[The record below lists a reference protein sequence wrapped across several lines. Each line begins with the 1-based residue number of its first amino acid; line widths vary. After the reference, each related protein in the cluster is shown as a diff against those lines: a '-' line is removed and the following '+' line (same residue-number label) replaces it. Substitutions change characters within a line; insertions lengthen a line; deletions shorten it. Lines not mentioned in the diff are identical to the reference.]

1 MRLLEAEREER
12 GSDRLEVD
20 ASREVLVALIE
31 AHEVR
36 LYRYLVALTGDPET
50 ARDCLQD
57 TFTRAYEH
65 LQRGRD
71 VNTQWLYKVGRNR
84 GIDELRRR
92 QRERANEAA
101 VPEFSAASHLED
113 LVGLRL
119 AFRDL
124 APDDRAILS
133 LVVVEGLTGEE
144 IAERLGIRLGAVR
157 TRLYRARE
165 RFRAIYTGG
174 KR

>member
-1 MRLLEAEREER
+1 MLDAKKVERE
-12 GSDRLEVD
+12 SDGLQADR
-20 ASREVLVALIE
+20 SREALIALVE
-31 AHEVR
+31 AHEVA
-36 LYRYLVALTGDPET
+36 LYRYLVALTGDRET

-57 TFTRAYEH
+57 TFLRAYEH

-92 QRERANEAA
+92 RRERANDATT
-101 VPEFSAASHLED
+101 PEISVASDTED

-124 APDDRAILS
+124 APDDRAILG

-165 RFRAIYTGG
+165 RFRALYTGG